1 MAQPTEMKQHY
12 DDLIADDDS
21 SVDIDSTGCQSFDS
35 VHETM
40 IKVGSDIRREI
51 SKALISNTLL
61 AVMATSVIVAWVY
74 PKLGAVYVQPD
85 ISASWIAVVIIFF
98 VSGLTMDTVSIIYAG
113 KKCRLNTFI
122 QLFNF
127 VFVSA
132 LCYLFSLLLV
142 QYEIIPNSLAKGL
155 VICSCLPQSICSAV
169 VLTKS
174 AGGCP
179 ATAMINA
186 VFSNL
191 AGIILSPILIFCYL
205 GVSSHVDK
213 SSVIPMLLLKVA
225 LPLLAGQVVHYFI
238 SGETILKYDH
248 HLNVIQE
255 GAMVFIIFSTFSQL
269 FLQGTGTTLLDV
281 AVMIAFQLV
290 IMIISMLWVC
300 MLLQTLFP
308 LPKSKPK
315 FHATGLFLSVSKT
328 MPMGIPLINALYKGH
343 PNLALFTL
351 PLLVWYPLTIV
362 MGMLIAPR
370 VSEYVRNEETAL
382 RKWQDEKKRTEM
394 MDYHQVE

>member
-1 MAQPTEMKQHY
+1 MKQHDDNPIVNDEI
-12 DDLIADDDS
+12 DDL
-21 SVDIDSTGCQSFDS
+21 DIDEPTGCQSFES
-35 VHETM
+35 AHET
-40 IKVGSDIRREI
+40 IIQVGSDIRQEI
-51 SKALISNTLL
+51 SIALISNTLL
-61 AVMATSVIVAWVY
+61 AAMTMSVIVAWLY
-74 PKLGAVYVQPD
+74 PKLGAVYVQPE
-85 ISASWIAVVIIFF
+85 ISASWVAVVIIFF
-98 VSGLTMDTVSIIYAG
+98 VSGLTMDTASIFRAG
-113 KKCRLNTFI
+113 KKCKLNTFI

-132 LCYLFSLLLV
+132 VCHLFSLLLV
-142 QYEIIPNSLAKGL
+142 QYEVIPNSLAKGL

-225 LPLLAGQVVHYFI
+225 LPLLVGQLVHYFI
-238 SGETILKYDH
+238 SGGTKSKYDH
-248 HLNVIQE
+248 PLNVIQE

-269 FLQGTGTTLLDV
+269 FLKGTGTTLLDV
-281 AVMIAFQLV
+281 AVMIAVQVV
-290 IMIISMLWVC
+290 IMIISMAWVC
-300 MLLQTLFP
+300 MLLRILFP
-308 LPKSKPK
+308 LPKSEPK
-315 FHATGLFLSVSKT
+315 FHATGLFLSISKT
-328 MPMGIPLINALYKGH
+328 MPMGIPLINALYKDH

-362 MGMLIAPR
+362 MGILIAPR

-382 RKWQDEKKRTEM
+382 RKWQDEKQQAEM
-394 MDYHQVE
+394 MDYHQVV